1 MQIKGTIRY
10 HLTHARMATIII
22 IIITVGKDVEKREPS
37 YTVGGNVS
45 WYSHHGK
52 QYRDSQKKKKLK
64 IELPYDPALPLL
76 CIYMKTNTNSQR
88 YTHPKVHHS
97 TIYNSQDMEAT

>member
-52 QYRDSQKKKKLK
+52 QYRDSQKKKT
-64 IELPYDPALPLL
+64 ENR
-76 CIYMKTNTNSQR
+76 T
-88 YTHPKVHHS
+88 
-97 TIYNSQDMEAT
+97 TI